1 MPVKDHGSSKMQ
13 MWFSTPLRCSGSDFA
28 SMGLAS
34 TVTLKRLGR
43 CPGNALR
50 TSERRG
56 GVEPG
61 GECGPALGN
70 HIKHP
75 AAPTSVFAH
84 TCVKGGPIAVWAPCE
99 LPSRPA
105 AAIEHIAGAFCRLRL
120 RAVIKAAARNPE

>member
-43 CPGNALR
+43 YPGNALR

-84 TCVKGGPIAVWAPCE
+84 MRQKRADCGVGTLRIAVPGGQQ
-99 LPSRPA
+99 R
-105 AAIEHIAGAFCRLRL
+105 IEHISGAL
-120 RAVIKAAARNPE
+120 

>member
-43 CPGNALR
+43 YPGNALR

-61 GECGPALGN
+61 DECGPALGN

-84 TCVKGGPIAVWAPCE
+84 MRRGPIAVWAPCE
-99 LPSRPA
+99 LPSPA
-105 AAIEHIAGAFCRLRL
+105 GQQRIEHISGAL
-120 RAVIKAAARNPE
+120 